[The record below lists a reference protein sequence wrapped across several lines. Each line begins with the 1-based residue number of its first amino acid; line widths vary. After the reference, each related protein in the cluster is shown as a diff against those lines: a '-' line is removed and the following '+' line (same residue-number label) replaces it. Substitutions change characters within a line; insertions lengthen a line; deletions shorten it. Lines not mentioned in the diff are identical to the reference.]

1 MKPTTKNLLKLIA
14 GVVAISFSPLA
25 VKMVAM
31 TPTVSAFYR
40 NLYSAIF
47 VMAWAFIAGERIGTG
62 HNFSWVKPIVI
73 GGIFLGVDFVL
84 WHKTIIYLG
93 VGPACFLGNSQILF
107 VTLFAAFVFRE
118 HIPKAYYFFLA
129 LVMLGMYLL
138 MPSAPVIVSRPLG
151 YCLGLLVGASYSV
164 MLISFRYA
172 KECAG
177 KSYPEMISL
186 GVVFAFST
194 LFILVY
200 GLIFEPH
207 GFFVTDM
214 HGHIV
219 LLVTSFVCQ
228 TLGWYLIK
236 TSITNIPSH
245 EGSLMLIL
253 QPILATVWGVLFF
266 AEGVRGVQLVGILMA
281 SVGIVIYQMKFA
293 ASSHTGEVE

>member
-1 MKPTTKNLLKLIA
+1 
-14 GVVAISFSPLA
+14 
-25 VKMVAM
+25 MVAM

-40 NLYSAIF
+40 NLYSALF
-47 VMAWAFIAGERIGTG
+47 VLVWAVLAGERIGRG
-62 HNFSWVKPIVI
+62 HNFSWVKPIAI
-73 GGIFLGVDFVL
+73 GGIFLGVDFVF

-118 HIPKAYYFFLA
+118 RIPRAYYFFLVV
-129 LVMLGMYLL
+129 VMLGMYLL
-138 MPSAPVIVSRPLG
+138 MPAAPVSVSRPLG
-151 YCLGLLVGASYSV
+151 YFLGLLVGAAYSV

-172 KECAG
+172 KEGAG
-177 KSYPEMISL
+177 AQYPEMISL
-186 GVVFAFST
+186 GVVFVFST
-194 LFILVY
+194 LFILAY
-200 GLIFEPH
+200 GLAFEPH
-207 GFFVTDM
+207 GFFIADV

-266 AEGVRGVQLVGILMA
+266 GEGVRGIQLVGILMA
-281 SVGIVIYQMKFA
+281 SAGIVIYQMKFA
-293 ASSHTGEVE
+293 ASSRTGEVE